1 MSSIDSL
8 KLTTPVLG
16 ESTYTSPITDL
27 LRYNSLS
34 YSAFYIHA
42 SLLICNVKVYFSNT
56 TADEDFKLYS
66 TITLDNEVRATGNL
80 LIPSRYVKFSVENP
94 APDPMED
101 IDVVF
106 NAHKTATSNIDV
118 NLGADDITISGMAT
132 ETTQVQVKNLLDDV
146 KLNTTRVKTTDN
158 VADAIPVRLVAGIN
172 GDFYNPLRAIGNDLS
187 IYVDNMNADVA
198 LNSGLSTKALQEEV
212 LDKLDT
218 LDGQGTTQISYLT
231 SIDSKITEVNTA
243 DVSITSSVLPTGGST
258 SALQITGNDYLN
270 GVVLQTTDTNTNLT
284 TTNATLNDIK
294 LDTANL
300 VRVSPTDNN
309 VQQAI
314 PVRLMVGTSGSAF
327 NGLRSVNGDLSIY
340 VDDMNADA
348 VNNSGMAKASLQTDG
363 NSKLDDIKSNT
374 DNLVRVA
381 PTDNNVQQA
390 IPVRL
395 MVGTSGSAFNALRSV
410 NGDLSIYVDDM
421 NADAVN
427 NSGMAKASLQTDGN
441 NTLTTISNT
450 LTTMDNVLDD
460 ISLNTLSIYNLE
472 KRTFNLPR
480 SSIVLHNS
488 VAVSADTTSTQFIM
502 GDNDDD
508 LTSKD
513 IYNTIQ
519 LNGRVPHTSS
529 YSCVLEFSSDGTY
542 WFSDHIEPNIKRL
555 GTSAYSTFSL
565 TRTNICSRYARV
577 YHLQGATELF
587 LQASLMRY

>member
-212 LDKLDT
+212 LNKLDT

-327 NGLRSVNGDLSIY
+327 NG
-340 VDDMNADA
+340 
-348 VNNSGMAKASLQTDG
+348 
-363 NSKLDDIKSNT
+363 
-374 DNLVRVA
+374 
-381 PTDNNVQQA
+381 
-390 IPVRL
+390 
-395 MVGTSGSAFNALRSV
+395 LRSV

>member
-1 MSSIDSL
+1 MSSISSL
-8 KLTTPVLG
+8 KLESAIGG
-16 ESTYTSPITDL
+16 ETTYTSPITDL

-42 SLLICNVKVYFSNT
+42 SLLICNLKVYFSNT

-66 TITLDNEVRATGNL
+66 EITLDNEVRATGNL
-80 LIPSRYVKFSVENP
+80 LIPSRYVKFTMENP
-94 APDPMED
+94 APDAMED
-101 IDVVF
+101 VDVVF
-106 NAHKTATSNIDV
+106 TAHKTATSNIDV
-118 NLGADDITISGMAT
+118 NIGSDDITISGMAT
-132 ETTQVQVKNLLDDV
+132 ETTQLAVKSVLDDV
-146 KLNTTRVKTTDN
+146 KQNTTRVKTTDN
-158 VADAIPVRLVAGIN
+158 VSDAIPVRLVCGIN
-172 GDFYNPLRAIGNDLS
+172 GEFYNPLRAIGNDLS
-187 IYVDNMNADVA
+187 VFVDDISPDIAA
-198 LNSGLSTKALQEEV
+198 NSGLSTKALQETGNASLTSIDGKIVSCDTDDVGE
-212 LDKLDT
+212 KLDT
-218 LDGQGTTQISYLT
+218 LSTQATTQIGYLT
-231 SIDSKITEVNTA
+231 SIDGKITEVNTA
-243 DVSITSSVLPTGGST
+243 DVTVTSSVLPTGGST
-258 SALQITGNDYLN
+258 SALQTTGNDYLN
-270 GVVLQTTDTNTNLT
+270 NVVLQTTDINTNLA

-300 VRVSPTDNN
+300 VRVAPTDNN

-327 NGLRSVNGDLSIY
+327 NGLRSVNGDLS
-340 VDDMNADA
+340 VF
-348 VNNSGMAKASLQTDG
+348 
-363 NSKLDDIKSNT
+363 LDDAN
-374 DNLVRVA
+374 
-381 PTDNNVQQA
+381 P
-390 IPVRL
+390 
-395 MVGTSGSAFNALRSV
+395 
-410 NGDLSIYVDDM
+410 
-421 NADAVN
+421 DAVN

-450 LTTMDNVLDD
+450 LTTMDTVLDD
-460 ISLNTLSIYNLE
+460 ISMNILSLYNLE

-519 LNGRVPHTSS
+519 LNGRVPHASS

-542 WFSDHIEPNIKRL
+542 WFSDHIEPDIKRL